1 MAVLGS
7 HNLKLFQ
14 AVNSL
19 SDSNDTYNLT
29 ENDLQVLQNLLSV
42 LKHKRNASNFAESS
56 QSEENCGGQL
66 RNFAETYA
74 NHYHSYFAIFVC
86 VFGTIANVLNIIVLT
101 RKDTVCAPINRIL
114 TALAVADILL
124 MVEYIPYVYYYYMAL
139 PKTLDFP
146 YRGAIYM
153 LFHVHIT
160 QILHTTSVCLNLT
173 LAVWR
178 YLALRYPARKHIVCS
193 EFRCTLGIGISYV
206 LPLILCI
213 PTYTAISITK
223 REIIENETRYTL
235 YHTDLS
241 DMFKANNTLLKINF
255 WIYAVLIKLL
265 PCCILTV
272 ISCWLI
278 RTVFNAKKRKQVLR
292 SYDCYPL
299 TETGTKKREVSKT
312 ERRADRTTKMLVAV
326 LILFL
331 ITEFPQGIFA
341 FLIGIKGKH
350 LFLECYQLYG
360 ELMDILA
367 LINGAINFIL
377 YCFMNRMF
385 RTTFGQ
391 VFKNKILCW
400 TSLVLNV
407 GTLCVYF

>member
-1 MAVLGS
+1 LLLFQTTQATSRTFYIPRPEKDTMAVLGS

-139 PKTLDFP
+139 PKTMDFP

-178 YLALRYPARKHIVCS
+178 YLALR
-193 EFRCTLGIGISYV
+193 
-206 LPLILCI
+206 
-213 PTYTAISITK
+213 
-223 REIIENETRYTL
+223 
-235 YHTDLS
+235 
-241 DMFKANNTLLKINF
+241 
-255 WIYAVLIKLL
+255 
-265 PCCILTV
+265 
-272 ISCWLI
+272 
-278 RTVFNAKKRKQVLR
+278 
-292 SYDCYPL
+292 
-299 TETGTKKREVSKT
+299 
-312 ERRADRTTKMLVAV
+312 
-326 LILFL
+326 
-331 ITEFPQGIFA
+331 
-341 FLIGIKGKH
+341 
-350 LFLECYQLYG
+350 
-360 ELMDILA
+360 
-367 LINGAINFIL
+367 
-377 YCFMNRMF
+377 
-385 RTTFGQ
+385 
-391 VFKNKILCW
+391 
-400 TSLVLNV
+400 
-407 GTLCVYF
+407 

>member
-1 MAVLGS
+1 
-7 HNLKLFQ
+7 
-14 AVNSL
+14 
-19 SDSNDTYNLT
+19 
-29 ENDLQVLQNLLSV
+29 
-42 LKHKRNASNFAESS
+42 
-56 QSEENCGGQL
+56 
-66 RNFAETYA
+66 
-74 NHYHSYFAIFVC
+74 
-86 VFGTIANVLNIIVLT
+86 
-101 RKDTVCAPINRIL
+101 
-114 TALAVADILL
+114 
-124 MVEYIPYVYYYYMAL
+124 
-139 PKTLDFP
+139 
-146 YRGAIYM
+146 
-153 LFHVHIT
+153 
-160 QILHTTSVCLNLT
+160 
-173 LAVWR
+173 
-178 YLALRYPARKHIVCS
+178 
-193 EFRCTLGIGISYV
+193 
-206 LPLILCI
+206 
-213 PTYTAISITK
+213 
-223 REIIENETRYTL
+223 
-235 YHTDLS
+235 
-241 DMFKANNTLLKINF
+241 MFKANNTLLKINF
-255 WIYAVLIKLL
+255 WIYAVIIKLL

-278 RTVFNAKKRKQVLR
+278 RTVFNAKKRKQVLW

-367 LINGAINFIL
+367 LINEAINFIL

-400 TSLVLNV
+400 TSSVLNV